1 MRCMYTCFECEIDN
15 ICYAVSCDV
24 TLMELVCK
32 TVTLRWLLPVD
43 SYRFFGCDTFGSS
56 GPFPKMAQVK
66 TRMCRF
72 RREWI
77 NLLCLTLW
85 ICLFRLKLIVLK
97 TTLIVL
103 WG

>member
-1 MRCMYTCFECEIDN
+1 MPCHVMLHLWS
-15 ICYAVSCDV
+15 SCV
-24 TLMELVCK
+24 K
-32 TVTLRWLLPVD
+32 LLPSAGYCQWTATV
-43 SYRFFGCDTFGSS
+43 FFGCDTFGSS